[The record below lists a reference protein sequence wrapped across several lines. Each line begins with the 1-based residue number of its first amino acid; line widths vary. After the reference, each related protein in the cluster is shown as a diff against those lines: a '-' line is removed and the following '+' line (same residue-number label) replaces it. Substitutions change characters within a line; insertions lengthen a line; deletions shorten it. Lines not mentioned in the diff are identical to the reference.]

1 MKTKFLHSII
11 MLTKIA
17 KKESYGAKKKK
28 KTLKIWNVDVDNIAI
43 LKLIETKNNF
53 NYFIGYLNEVDM
65 LKHLK
70 KKIINS
76 CLWV

>member
-1 MKTKFLHSII
+1 MVQ
-11 MLTKIA
+11 
-17 KKESYGAKKKK
+17 KK

-43 LKLIETKNNF
+43 LKLIEAKNNS
-53 NYFIGYLNEVDM
+53 NYFIGYLNKVDM
-65 LKHLK
+65 LKYLK

>member
-1 MKTKFLHSII
+1 MT

-17 KKESYGAKKKK
+17 KRECYGAKKK

-43 LKLIETKNNF
+43 LKLIETKNNS
-53 NYFIGYLNEVDM
+53 NYFIGCLDEMDM

-70 KKIINS
+70 KK
-76 CLWV
+76 